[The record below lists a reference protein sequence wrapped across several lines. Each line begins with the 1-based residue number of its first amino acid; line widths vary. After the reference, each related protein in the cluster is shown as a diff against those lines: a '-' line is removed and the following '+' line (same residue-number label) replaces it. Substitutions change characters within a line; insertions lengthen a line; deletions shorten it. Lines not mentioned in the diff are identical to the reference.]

1 MMASIVGFAQRLVAD
16 STLVID
22 PILEK
27 TRREILEAY
36 TFRPQKNARE
46 LMTSFGQQYER
57 LRSEMP

>member
-22 PILEK
+22 PIPEK

-46 LMTSFGQQYER
+46 LMTSFGQQYEQ